1 MRMKIAGS
9 FFCLFIGSSIISY
22 SGMTDAFA
30 QMSIKPSE
38 KLKTS
43 FVCMMNNKHF
53 AVEQIPVEVSGKMY
67 YGCCQ
72 GCVESLKN
80 NRAIRY
86 AIDPYS
92 GEEVDKADAY
102 IVLMPDGSQNV
113 LYFKSE
119 GNYMNF
125 LKNGGKKNN
134 S

>member
-1 MRMKIAGS
+1 MII
-9 FFCLFIGSSIISY
+9 LFVSLIVGYSNFSNGETVDPSI
-22 SGMTDAFA
+22 
-30 QMSIKPSE
+30 QMSIKPAE

-53 AVEQIPVEVSGKMY
+53 ATEQIPVEVNGKMY

-102 IVLMPDGSQNV
+102 IVLNSDGSQNV

-119 GNYMNF
+119 ENYLNF
-125 LKNGGKKNN
+125 VKNKGKKNN

>member
-1 MRMKIAGS
+1 MKIKIAGL
-9 FFCLFIGSSIISY
+9 FLCLFIGYSIFSY
-22 SGMTDAFA
+22 GGITNASA

-38 KLKTS
+38 KLKTN

-53 AVEQIPVEVSGKMY
+53 AVEQIPVEVGGKMY

-72 GCVESLKN
+72 GCVTALKT

-86 AIDPYS
+86 AQDLYS

-119 GNYMNF
+119 ENYFKYLNPGF
-125 LKNGGKKNN
+125 VPKR
-134 S
+134 